1 MTVSIE
7 LNDQMKV
14 RREKMEE
21 LREKGISPFGKK
33 FIRTTD
39 SGELHQNFDA
49 DSKED
54 LEAKALTAMI
64 AGHMMT
70 KRGKGK
76 VGFANLQD
84 REGQIQIYV
93 RKDIVGEENYDIFK
107 KSDLGDILG
116 VEGDVMKTDT
126 GEVTVKATRLTHL
139 SKALRPLP
147 EKWHG
152 LTDTETRYRK
162 RYLDLISNH
171 ESLERFR
178 MRSNI
183 ISSVRKYL
191 DDRGYLEVET
201 PVLENQA
208 GGASAKPFTTHHNA
222 LDIDMTLRIA
232 TELHLKRL
240 IVGGM
245 EKVYEIGRDFRNEG
259 MDNTHNPEFTML
271 ECYEAYSD
279 LRDIMNLTE
288 GIFKSAALSVA
299 SSTVVEIEL
308 SGKKTSIDLSKNFK
322 RLHMVD
328 AIKEKI
334 GIDFR
339 KQMTFEEAVNIAVN
353 HGIEVQR
360 HFTIGHI
367 INEFFEKFVEETLI
381 QPTFIFGH
389 PKEITP
395 LAKMSKE
402 DPRFT
407 ERFELFIGGHEYANA
422 YSELNDPIDQ
432 LERFKNQARD
442 KELGDEEATG
452 IDYDYVEALEYGMPP
467 TGGLGIGIDRL
478 VMLLTNTTTI
488 RDVLLFPT
496 MKP

>member
-1 MTVSIE
+1 M
-7 LNDQMKV
+7 
-14 RREKMEE
+14 
-21 LREKGISPFGKK
+21 
-33 FIRTTD
+33 
-39 SGELHQNFDA
+39 
-49 DSKED
+49 
-54 LEAKALTAMI
+54 EAKALTAII
-64 AGHMMT
+64 AGRMMT

-271 ECYEAYSD
+271 EYYEAYSD

-478 VMLLTNTTTI
+478 VMLLTNITTI

>member
-54 LEAKALTAMI
+54 LGAKALTAMI
-64 AGHMMT
+64 AGRMMT

-299 SSTVVEIEL
+299 SSTVVEVEL

-467 TGGLGIGIDRL
+467 TGGLGLGIDRL

>member
-64 AGHMMT
+64 AGRMMT

-139 SKALRPLP
+139 SKALHPLP

-191 DDRGYLEVET
+191 DNRGYLEVET

>member
-64 AGHMMT
+64 AGRMMT

-116 VEGDVMKTDT
+116 VEGDVIKTDT

-299 SSTVVEIEL
+299 SSTVVEVEL

>member
-21 LREKGISPFGKK
+21 LREKGVSPFGKK

-64 AGHMMT
+64 AGRMMT

>member
-64 AGHMMT
+64 AGRMMT

-299 SSTVVEIEL
+299 SSTVVEVEL

-452 IDYDYVEALEYGMPP
+452 IDYDYVEALQYGMPP

>member
-64 AGHMMT
+64 AGRMMT

-76 VGFANLQD
+76 VGFANLKD

-299 SSTVVEIEL
+299 SSTVVEVEL

-452 IDYDYVEALEYGMPP
+452 IDYDYVEALQYGMPP

>member
-64 AGHMMT
+64 AGRMMT

-467 TGGLGIGIDRL
+467 TGGLGLGIDRL

>member
-64 AGHMMT
+64 AGRMMT

-299 SSTVVEIEL
+299 SSTVVEVEV

>member
-64 AGHMMT
+64 AGRMMT

-76 VGFANLQD
+76 VCFANLQD

-299 SSTVVEIEL
+299 SSTVVEVEL

>member
-64 AGHMMT
+64 AGRMMT

-299 SSTVVEIEL
+299 SSTVVEVEL

-407 ERFELFIGGHEYANA
+407 ERFELFIGGHEYANS

>member
-1 MTVSIE
+1 MTVIIE

-64 AGHMMT
+64 AGRMMT

-183 ISSVRKYL
+183 ISSVKKYL
-191 DDRGYLEVET
+191 YDRGYLEVET

-208 GGASAKPFTTHHNA
+208 GGASTKPFTTHHNA

-467 TGGLGIGIDRL
+467 TGGLGLGIDRL
-478 VMLLTNTTTI
+478 VMILTNTTTI

>member
-1 MTVSIE
+1 MTVIIE

-64 AGHMMT
+64 AGRMMT

-191 DDRGYLEVET
+191 YDRGYLEVET

-208 GGASAKPFTTHHNA
+208 GGASTKPFTTHHNA

-467 TGGLGIGIDRL
+467 TGGLGLGIDRL
-478 VMLLTNTTTI
+478 VMILTNTTTI

>member
-21 LREKGISPFGKK
+21 LREKGISPFWKK

-54 LEAKALTAMI
+54 LEEKALTAMI
-64 AGHMMT
+64 AGRMMT

-467 TGGLGIGIDRL
+467 TGGLGIGIDLL

>member
-64 AGHMMT
+64 AGRMMT

-208 GGASAKPFTTHHNA
+208 GGASEKPFTTHHNA

-299 SSTVVEIEL
+299 SSTVVEVEL

-432 LERFKNQARD
+432 LERFINQARD

>member
-14 RREKMEE
+14 RHEKMEE

-64 AGHMMT
+64 AGRMMT

-299 SSTVVEIEL
+299 SSTVVEVEL

>member
-64 AGHMMT
+64 AGRMMT

-201 PVLENQA
+201 SVLENQA

-232 TELHLKRL
+232 TKLHLKRL

-299 SSTVVEIEL
+299 SSTVVEVEL

-360 HFTIGHI
+360 HFRIGHI

>member
-64 AGHMMT
+64 AGRMMT

-360 HFTIGHI
+360 HFIIGHI

-478 VMLLTNTTTI
+478 VMLLTNITTI

>member
-64 AGHMMT
+64 AGRMMT

-139 SKALRPLP
+139 SKALHPLP

-299 SSTVVEIEL
+299 SSTVVEVEL

>member
-14 RREKMEE
+14 RRKKMEE

-64 AGHMMT
+64 AGRMMT

-191 DDRGYLEVET
+191 DNRGYLEVET

-308 SGKKTSIDLSKNFK
+308 SGKKTLIDLSKNFK

>member
-64 AGHMMT
+64 AGRMMT

-381 QPTFIFGH
+381 QPTFIFGR

>member
-64 AGHMMT
+64 AGRMMT

-271 ECYEAYSD
+271 EYYEAYSD

-478 VMLLTNTTTI
+478 VMLLTNITTI

>member
-64 AGHMMT
+64 AGRMMT

-116 VEGDVMKTDT
+116 VEGDVIKTDT

-208 GGASAKPFTTHHNA
+208 GGASTKPFTTHHNA

-299 SSTVVEIEL
+299 SSTVVEVEL

>member
-54 LEAKALTAMI
+54 LGAKALTAMI
-64 AGHMMT
+64 AGRMMT

-126 GEVTVKATRLTHL
+126 GEVTVKVTRLTHL

-245 EKVYEIGRDFRNEG
+245 EKVYEIGRDFRNER

-299 SSTVVEIEL
+299 SSTVVEVEL

-467 TGGLGIGIDRL
+467 TGGLGLGIDRL

>member
-64 AGHMMT
+64 AGRMMT

-171 ESLERFR
+171 ESLESFR

-299 SSTVVEIEL
+299 SSTVVEVEL

>member
-1 MTVSIE
+1 MTLSIQ

-21 LREKGISPFGKK
+21 LREKGISPFWKK

-64 AGHMMT
+64 AGRMMT

-299 SSTVVEIEL
+299 SSTVVEVEL

>member
-64 AGHMMT
+64 AGRMMT

-201 PVLENQA
+201 QVLENQA

>member
-64 AGHMMT
+64 AGRMMT

-116 VEGDVMKTDT
+116 VEGDVIKTDT

-183 ISSVRKYL
+183 ISSVRKHL
-191 DDRGYLEVET
+191 DDRGYLDVET

-299 SSTVVEIEL
+299 SSTVVEVEL

>member
-64 AGHMMT
+64 AGRMMT

-232 TELHLKRL
+232 TELHLKGL

>member
-64 AGHMMT
+64 AGRMMT

-259 MDNTHNPEFTML
+259 MDNTHNPEFTLL

-288 GIFKSAALSVA
+288 GMFKSAALSVA

>member
-1 MTVSIE
+1 MTLSIQ

-64 AGHMMT
+64 AGRMMT

>member
-14 RREKMEE
+14 RHEKMEE

-49 DSKED
+49 DNKED

-64 AGHMMT
+64 AGRMMT

-299 SSTVVEIEL
+299 SSTVVEVEL

>member
-1 MTVSIE
+1 
-7 LNDQMKV
+7 
-14 RREKMEE
+14 
-21 LREKGISPFGKK
+21 
-33 FIRTTD
+33 
-39 SGELHQNFDA
+39 
-49 DSKED
+49 
-54 LEAKALTAMI
+54 MI
-64 AGHMMT
+64 AGRMMT

-271 ECYEAYSD
+271 EYYEAYSD

-299 SSTVVEIEL
+299 SSTVVEVEL

-478 VMLLTNTTTI
+478 VMLLTNITTI

>member
-1 MTVSIE
+1 M
-7 LNDQMKV
+7 NDQMKV

-21 LREKGISPFGKK
+21 LREKGISPFWKK

-64 AGHMMT
+64 AGRMMT

-116 VEGDVMKTDT
+116 VEGDVIKTDT

-299 SSTVVEIEL
+299 SSTVVEVEL

>member
-64 AGHMMT
+64 AGRMMT

-299 SSTVVEIEL
+299 SSTVVEVEL
-308 SGKKTSIDLSKNFK
+308 SGKKTSIYLSKNFK

>member
-64 AGHMMT
+64 AGRMMT

-240 IVGGM
+240 IVGGIK
-245 EKVYEIGRDFRNEG
+245 KVYEIGRDFRNEG

-299 SSTVVEIEL
+299 SSTVVEVEL

>member
-64 AGHMMT
+64 AGRMMT

-116 VEGDVMKTDT
+116 VEGDVIKTDT

-147 EKWHG
+147 EKWQG

-299 SSTVVEIEL
+299 SSTVVEVEL

>member
-64 AGHMMT
+64 AGRMMT

-432 LERFKNQARD
+432 LERFKIKQEIKN
-442 KELGDEEATG
+442 
-452 IDYDYVEALEYGMPP
+452 
-467 TGGLGIGIDRL
+467 
-478 VMLLTNTTTI
+478 
-488 RDVLLFPT
+488 
-496 MKP
+496 

>member
-64 AGHMMT
+64 AGRMMT

-308 SGKKTSIDLSKNFK
+308 SGKKTSINLSKNFK

>member
-64 AGHMMT
+64 AGRMMT

-116 VEGDVMKTDT
+116 VEGDVIKTDT

-299 SSTVVEIEL
+299 SSTVVEVEL

-322 RLHMVD
+322 RLHTVD